1 MISHIHIGT
10 SNLLRAVEFYD
21 VVLKPLNIR
30 RKFVE
35 EENGW
40 AGWKSDV
47 ADRPLFL
54 VGRPFNGAQ
63 SSAGNGAMVALLS
76 PSRRTVDLCYEKAL
90 KAGATDE
97 GKPGLRPNYHSEYY
111 GAYFRDLDDN
121 KVCICCHDA
130 E

>member
-21 VVLKPLNIR
+21 AVLNPLNIR
-30 RKFVE
+30 RKFVDD
-35 EENGW
+35 ENGW
-40 AGWKSDV
+40 AGWKCEV

-76 PSRRTVDLCYEKAL
+76 PSRRTVDVCHAIAL
-90 KAGATDE
+90 RAGATDE
-97 GKPGLRPNYHSEYY
+97 GQPGLRLNYHSDYY

-121 KVCICCHDA
+121 KICICCHEA